1 MWEQVVEKTTAFF
14 DKPVPIIGCTIGF
27 LLITVLTII
36 SKTSFGKKSIRRLTE
51 LARLTHET
59 VETTLKNVN
68 DKLNEIDEKQ
78 DDIEYMLCDRLQAQE
93 KRIYELETLLTE
105 ICKNIRNAKI
115 KALINDYNKGI
126 ETVEKEKEVSENGE
140 K

>member
-68 DKLNEIDEKQ
+68 GKLSEIDEKQ
-78 DDIEYMLCDRLQAQE
+78 FNIERYLECKLEEQNLYIE
-93 KRIYELETLLTE
+93 KLESLIEE
-105 ICKNIRNAKI
+105 IAGNIRNAKI
-115 KALINDYNKGI
+115 KALINDYKENKQTN
-126 ETVEKEKEVSENGE
+126 EEEKEVSENGE